1 MKGGRKLQEQM
12 DKITPHI
19 TYGEASPQ
27 QLIQFL
33 IYLFITFPPLV
44 SLMLSSPTHSYT
56 KLTDFFFFILT
67 LSVHSYCGCLKMY
80 RLQRGSL
87 MSHSPE
93 SFWDYVN
100 AAPFAEETWCCLGD
114 INNERCLLKLGF
126 GCREM
131 QVDLFRECV
140 TVNGVGRIVFP
151 HLLAVVREEVCR
163 SRCSI

>member
-1 MKGGRKLQEQM
+1 MKEGRRLQEQT
-12 DKITPHI
+12 DKRTPHI
-19 TYGEASPQ
+19 TYSEASPQ

-56 KLTDFFFFILT
+56 KLTDFFILT
-67 LSVHSYCGCLKMY
+67 ASVHNYCGCLKMY

-93 SFWDYVN
+93 SFGDYVN
-100 AAPFAEETWCCLGD
+100 AAQYAEETCRCLGD

-126 GCREM
+126 GCRKM
-131 QVDLFRECV
+131 QVDLFRECI
-140 TVNGVGRIVFP
+140 TVNGVARTVFP
-151 HLLAVVREEVCR
+151 HLSAVVREEVCR